1 MRTIQS
7 AHIRLK
13 NNRRAVLDTCEVF
26 PGEFETML
34 LYPGSGDEITSAKAA
49 TKAEALA
56 DFDRIRRQYEAPG
69 PSGRYAALAEALK
82 AARDTGEQA
91 AEALGDDWGTCNMDA
106 PAVCLPRWNRKQVEA
121 AAEAAGVGCFKWHS
135 MGGGCYV
142 FPLRFGYQ
150 GNANTAA
157 AEAARDSLKAAGYD
171 ALVYYQID

>member
-1 MRTIQS
+1 MRTIKTEQ
-7 AHIRLK
+7 IWLR
-13 NNRRAVLDTCEVF
+13 NNRRAILDTCELY

-34 LYPGSGDEITSAKAA
+34 LSPDSGDEIASAKAA
-49 TKAEALA
+49 TEAEALS

-69 PSGRYAALAEALK
+69 PSGQYAALAEALK
-82 AARDTGEQA
+82 AARDTGEQ
-91 AEALGDDWGTCNMDA
+91 
-106 PAVCLPRWNRKQVEA
+106 

>member
-7 AHIRLK
+7 AHIRLR
-13 NNRRAVLDTCEVF
+13 NSRRAVLDTCEVF

-34 LYPGSGDEITSAKAA
+34 LYPGSGDEIASAKAA

-56 DFDRIRRQYEAPG
+56 DFDRIRRQYEATG

-106 PAVCLPRWNRKQVEA
+106 PAVCLPRWNRQQV
-121 AAEAAGVGCFKWHS
+121 EAAGVGCFKWHS